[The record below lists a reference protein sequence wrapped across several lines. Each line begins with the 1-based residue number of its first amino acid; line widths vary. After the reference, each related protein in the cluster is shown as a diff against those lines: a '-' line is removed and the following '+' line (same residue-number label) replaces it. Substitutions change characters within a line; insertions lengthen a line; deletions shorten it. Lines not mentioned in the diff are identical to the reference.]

1 MNLSR
6 LAALLPCLLLL
17 GATGREAELLDSL
30 RTSTE
35 RQARSEACRELARCG
50 TRDAVPVLAALL
62 DNEELAHMARYA
74 LEPIPDPAVDEA
86 LRAALGRL
94 KGPLQTGVIHSIG
107 ARRDPAAAAALAA
120 LLNDSDVEVARA
132 AATALGNIG
141 TAEAVLALEKS
152 LSAAAPLLSAVQDGL
167 LRAAEHRLAANDAA
181 TATRVYDALKAPASP
196 PAVRT
201 AALRGAIL
209 ARGPGGLPLLTSVLN
224 DPDEVSFTAA
234 LRTAMELPGA
244 DTTQALAAALKGVP
258 EPRQLQL
265 LKVLGLRGDAA
276 ALPALEGI
284 VRTGAPAARSAAIQ
298 SLAQTGSPAA
308 VPLLATAAAD
318 ADATVADSARA
329 TLAGLPGPEVDAAI
343 TALLDQP
350 DPKTRAMAA
359 DLIARRRITAAL
371 PRLLKLA
378 AEADP
383 ALGAAGLKALGDLA
397 GPAEVPALLDLMIRS
412 DKPQAVEKT
421 LVSICTR
428 PTSKTKGDVVILKAV
443 YGAFPD
449 GGQMDVADRITTLVK
464 GGGDTLPVLNSTF
477 GEPAPGMRKQLRIEF
492 TVNGR
497 PVNQTVEEGD
507 SITLTST
514 ETDPAFA
521 KAFRAALPA
530 ASGPL
535 KASLIR
541 LLRSVA
547 GPEALEAV
555 VGAMT
560 DADAAVRDT
569 AIRALCDWPSPDAL
583 PALDALLANPPE
595 AKIKVLAL
603 RARLRLIPLQTA
615 APAQKLAG
623 VLDALGR
630 ADRVEEK
637 RLALAALGAIPTAEA
652 LAAAAER
659 LNDETLREEACQ
671 AVIDIATVLPASR
684 APNRK
689 DILAKVVA
697 ASAQERIRAAAQA
710 LLQKP

>member
-1 MNLSR
+1 MNLRR
-6 LAALLPCLLLL
+6 LAVLLPCLLLL
-17 GATGREAELLDSL
+17 GATGREAVLLDTL

-62 DNEELAHMARYA
+62 DNEELADMARYA
-74 LEPIPDPAVDEA
+74 LEPIPDPAADEA
-86 LRAALGRL
+86 LRSALGRL
-94 KGPLQTGVIHSIG
+94 KGRLQTGVIHSIG
-107 ARRDPAAAAALAA
+107 ARRDPAAAPALAG
-120 LLNDSDVEVARA
+120 LLNDPDPAVARA

-152 LSAAAPLLSAVQDGL
+152 MSAAAPLLSAVQDGL
-167 LRAAEHRLAANDAA
+167 LRAAEHRLAAGDAA
-181 TATRVYDALKAPASP
+181 TATRVYDGLNAPSHP

-209 ARGPGGLPLLTSVLN
+209 ARGAGGLTLLTGALN
-224 DPDEVSFTAA
+224 NPDEVAFTTA

-244 DTTQALAAALKGVP
+244 ETTQALAGALKGVP
-258 EPRQLQL
+258 EPRQLHL

-276 ALPALEGI
+276 ALPALEDI
-284 VRTGAPAARSAAIQ
+284 VRTGAPATRAAAIQ
-298 SLAQTGSPAA
+298 SLAQIGSPSA
-308 VPLLATAAAD
+308 VPLLAAAAAD

-350 DPKTRAMAA
+350 APGTRVMAA
-359 DLIARRRITAAL
+359 DLVARRRITAAL

-378 AEADP
+378 AETDP
-383 ALGAAGLKALGDLA
+383 APAAAGLKALGELA
-397 GPAEVPALLDLMIRS
+397 GPAEVPALLELMMRS

-428 PTSKTKGDVVILKAV
+428 PTAKIKGEVVILKAL

-449 GGQMDVADRITTLVK
+449 GGRIDVAEKIATLVK
-464 GGGDTLPVLNSTF
+464 DGVETLPVANSTF
-477 GEPAPGMRKQLRIEF
+477 GEPAPGKRKQLRIEF

-497 PVNQTVEEGD
+497 PVNQTVEEGE
-507 SITLTST
+507 SITLASP
-514 ETDPAFA
+514 ESDPAFA

-530 ASGPL
+530 AAGPL

-555 VGAMT
+555 VGAIT
-560 DADAAVRDT
+560 DADPAVRET
-569 AIRALCDWPSPDAL
+569 AVRALCDWPSPDAL
-583 PALDALLANPPE
+583 PALEALLANPPE
-595 AKIKVLAL
+595 PKIKVLAL
-603 RARLRLIPLQTA
+603 RARLRLIPLQTVP
-615 APAQKLAG
+615 PAQKLAG

-637 RLALAALGAIPTAEA
+637 RLALAALGAIPTAESM
-652 LAAAAER
+652 AAAAER
-659 LNDETLREEACQ
+659 LNDEALREEACQ

-689 DILAKVVA
+689 EILARVVA
-697 ASAQERIRAAAQA
+697 ASSQERIRSAAQA
-710 LLQKP
+710 LLKQP